1 MMFKTSNFNKFDDYL
16 NANNSK
22 YDIDSNAID
31 ILNESINRIE
41 EYVSQVEEEILK
53 NEGNIARLLRDFL
66 ENFLEYFIPQKI
78 KLNHSYRDF
87 DYQKY
92 YTFQSSN
99 EKIIELDEWNI
110 INKDIKDA
118 LYFIKNISNNSSHS
132 KNQKSNF
139 EINKSKVVMC
149 LDYIYNILYWF
160 YDLNS
165 NRDFKSDRYYK
176 PNEKEPKAD
185 IKIKQTFYHEPY
197 KTIVINDDKILNILF
212 DEGKKFFIPIYQ
224 RNFSWTPSEIDELF
238 LDLEKRI
245 SDQKNHF
252 FGLVTLSNTNNFRK
266 SANKKIFLLKIV
278 DGQQRFTTIALFVK
292 ALYVNYLRELKYE
305 DKIDSKL
312 AKFINNK
319 NLPIDRFDDK
329 KSIEAFRI
337 IWDKDKKL
345 LKANKSYL
353 KGNNIYEIYKYLLKK
368 IADFKKPKNAGE
380 SVIDNLDK
388 LYQSL
393 KKLVIGINWTKD
405 YDEFE
410 LFESINSKGVLLTNF
425 NIFKNYIISLISEQD
440 DEKIGE
446 VGLIFNDDKSRQ
458 ITELFDYYIVNKL
471 DLWLGNN
478 KEKDFEKIT
487 NNFFN
492 SYINFYSNSKTN
504 EKRLF
509 SQFKSIFS
517 NQLQEKYNKIDNFSI
532 KEFENILKDL
542 SIYLNTYLFL
552 NVGSYQVWNKSA
564 ILSDYY
570 KYFYTLAGTSF
581 ANILIPYLVN
591 EENIVFSEK
600 GAIARLKNPTEFIE
614 ILKFIQNW
622 RIRLSAVNS
631 KENYGI
637 KILPF
642 SKKFNQIL
650 AKNRENG
657 LLVKSFL
664 NLLKETI
671 SEQDSLLKFPDDQ
684 KFYNVLAN
692 EPIYNGQILKDVI
705 FKIGQENDSS
715 LSEQKFNKY
724 EVYPI
729 VEKEAKKRSEDWNN
743 YLREFNNLTEES
755 CLRLGNYFLHKTSKL
770 IKKNEKDNF
779 NLLIKN
785 IEDDNITI
793 NNNDNYDILS
803 VKKLDQYQGKNINEY
818 FIKRSEFLAKK
829 AIEIF
834 K

>member
-1 MMFKTSNFNKFDDYL
+1 MFKTSNFNKFDDYL
-16 NANNSK
+16 NINNPK
-22 YDIDSNAID
+22 YNIDSGAIY

-41 EYVSQVEEEILK
+41 EYVSQIEEEILK
-53 NEGNIARLLRDFL
+53 NEGNIAKSLRDFL
-66 ENFLEYFIPQKI
+66 ENFLEHFIPEKI
-78 KLNHSYRDF
+78 KINNLYRDF

-92 YTFQSSN
+92 FNFQSSY
-99 EKIIELDEWNI
+99 EKITELDDWNI

-118 LYFIKNISNNSSHS
+118 LYFIKNISNNSSHT
-132 KNQKSNF
+132 KNQKNNF
-139 EINKSKVVMC
+139 EINKSKIVMC

-165 NRDFKSDRYYK
+165 SRDFKSDRYYK

-185 IKIKQTFYHEPY
+185 IKIKQIFYHEPY
-197 KTIVINDDKILNILF
+197 KTIVINDDKILNVLF

-224 RNFSWTPSEIDELF
+224 RNFSWTTSEIDELF

-245 SDQKNHF
+245 IDQKNHF

-266 SANKKIFLLKIV
+266 SANKKIYLLKIV

-292 ALYVNYLRELKYE
+292 ALYINYLKELKHE
-305 DKIDSKL
+305 DKIDNKL

-337 IWDKDKKL
+337 IWEKDKKL
-345 LKANKSYL
+345 LKSNKNYL

-368 IADFKKPKNAGE
+368 ISDFKKPKNEEE
-380 SVIDNLDK
+380 SIIGNLDK

-425 NIFKNYIISLISEQD
+425 NIFKNYIISLVSNQEEDQ
-440 DEKIGE
+440 IGE
-446 VGLIFNDDKSRQ
+446 IGLIFNDDKSKQ
-458 ITELFDYYIVNKL
+458 ITTLFDYYIVEKL
-471 DLWLGNN
+471 NLWLGNN

-509 SQFKSIFS
+509 SQFKSLFS
-517 NQLQEKYNKIDNFSI
+517 NQLKQKYNKINNFSLQ
-532 KEFENILKDL
+532 EFENILKDL
-542 SIYLNTYLFL
+542 SVFLNTYLFL
-552 NVGSYQVWNKSA
+552 NIGTYQIWSKSS

-570 KYFYTLAGTSF
+570 KYFYSLAGTSF
-581 ANILIPYLVN
+581 VNILIPYLIS
-591 EENIVFSEK
+591 EENIVFSDK
-600 GAIARLKNPTEFIE
+600 GAIIRIKNPSEFID

-622 RIRLSAVNS
+622 RIRLGTVNS

-637 KILPF
+637 KILNF

-650 AKNRENG
+650 EINKKNG
-657 LLVKSFL
+657 LLIEPFL
-664 NLLKETI
+664 NLLKKAI
-671 SEQDSLLKFPDDQ
+671 SNEDNLLKFPDDQ

-692 EPIYNGQILKDVI
+692 EPIYNAQILKDII
-705 FKIGQENDSS
+705 FKIVHQNNYSID
-715 LSEQKFNKY
+715 EQKFSKY
-724 EVYPI
+724 DVYPI
-729 VEKEAKKRSEDWNN
+729 VEKEAKKRSEEWNRF
-743 YLREFNNLTEES
+743 LQKFNNITEES
-755 CLRLGNYFLHKTSKL
+755 CLRLGNYFFHKINKL
-770 IKKNEKDNF
+770 IKKNEKDSF
-779 NLLIKN
+779 DSLIKN
-785 IEDDNITI
+785 IEYDNFTI
-793 NNNDNYDILS
+793 NNNSNFEILALKDLKNY
-803 VKKLDQYQGKNINEY
+803 YGKNINDY
-818 FIKRSEFLAKK
+818 FIERSKYFAIKAK
-829 AIEIF
+829 EIF